1 MPTIRPLVD
10 VEALLVAWLSAD
22 AAVLALLAAP
32 TDVSPELPAGFPSAG
47 AAFVQ
52 TFRASATTV
61 DTGTGHL
68 ERAVVQVNV
77 YGSSREEA
85 WDLAAQT
92 YRAVLEAPGGD
103 HAGAVVTNA
112 VRITGPSWSPDP
124 VTDAPRYALSF
135 ALTVHPRP

>member
-22 AAVLALLAAP
+22 AGVLALAAA
-32 TDVSPELPAGFPSAG
+32 TDVSPELPAGFPSSG
-47 AAFVQ
+47 RPFVQ
-52 TFRASATTV
+52 AFRASATTV
-61 DTGTGHL
+61 DDATGHL

-77 YGSSREEA
+77 YGSSRENA

-92 YRAVLEAPGGD
+92 YRAVLEAPSAA
-103 HAGAVVTNA
+103 HPAGVVTNA
-112 VRITGPSWSPDP
+112 LRISGPSWSPDP
-124 VTDAPRYALSF
+124 ITDAPRYTLSF